1 MSQLMITLGTN
12 GTVIVTERKAG
23 SKLVESATI
32 ERISV
37 ICDNIGVVYSGMGPD
52 ARLLVSKGRR
62 LAHAYKQTY
71 GAFPPVSHFVRELAN
86 VMQEYTQS
94 GGVRPF
100 GVSLLVA
107 GADDTG
113 PSLYQVDPSG
123 AGWAWRAAAI
133 GRGQADAKSFLEK
146 RYAQDIEVQD
156 AVHLALLAL
165 KENFEGTMEASNV
178 EIGIASDDGL
188 FKTLSSEQVSDYL
201 ANL

>member
-1 MSQLMITLGTN
+1 MADAAS
-12 GTVIVTERKAG
+12 
-23 SKLVESATI
+23 I

-52 ARLLVSKGRR
+52 ARLLISKGRR
-62 LAHAYKQTY
+62 IAQAYRQTY
-71 GAFPPVSHFVRELAN
+71 GSFPPMAHFVREFAG
-86 VMQEYTQS
+86 VMQEFTQS

-107 GADDTG
+107 GFDDTG

-133 GRGQADAKSFLEK
+133 GRGQAAAKSFLEK

-165 KENFEGTMEASNV
+165 KENFEGTMDRNNV
-178 EIGIASDDGL
+178 EIGIASEGSFAL
-188 FKTLSSEQVSDYL
+188 LSPDQVADYL